1 MTSIPAAAIVV
12 GVDGSRAS
20 LHALDWAAR
29 EAAARHRPLRIVHA
43 FQWPLTNEL
52 MGPPAVGPPDAGL
65 QHAAERVLAA
75 AADRARAAAPTLAVS
90 TDLSA
95 EMPAAALIEASH
107 DADLLVVGNRGL
119 GGFTGLLLGS
129 VGVQTAAHA
138 ACPVI
143 VIRDND
149 SHSDDGHGRTG
160 AGPAAGQIV
169 VGVDDSDLSSLAVDF
184 AFTHAALHG
193 MGVVAVHASPRTPF
207 AAPGGSRDAGSDARH
222 EILARILAEALAGYR
237 DKYPDVP
244 VQERLVHGRP
254 AAALVAESA
263 GAALTVLGSRGR
275 GGFTG
280 LLLGSTSQSVLHH
293 ASSPVAIVRAHPARR
308 GGTGVTP
315 TNPARQSGSDTVDLT
330 PVAAAERSPAETSP
344 TSSAIWRHK

>member
-1 MTSIPAAAIVV
+1 MTSNPAAAIVA

-29 EAAARHRPLRIVHA
+29 EALARHRPLRIVHA

-52 MGPPAVGPPDAGL
+52 MGPPAAGPPDAGL
-65 QHAAERVLAA
+65 QHTAERVLAA
-75 AADRARAAAPTLAVS
+75 AADRARAAAPTLQVS
-90 TDLSA
+90 TDLPA
-95 EMPAAALIEASH
+95 DAPAAALIHASH
-107 DADLLVVGNRGL
+107 NADLLVVGNRGL

-143 VIRDND
+143 VIRD
-149 SHSDDGHGRTG
+149 SDHGHGATG

-184 AFTHAALHG
+184 AFTHAALHR
-193 MGVVAVHASPRTPF
+193 MGVVAVHASPRIPF
-207 AAPGGSRDAGSDARH
+207 AAPGASRDAGSDARH

-244 VQERLVHGRP
+244 VQEKLVHGRP

-293 ASSPVAIVRAHPARR
+293 ASSPVAIIRAYPARR
-308 GGTGVTP
+308 DTTGTTSTGSRQ
-315 TNPARQSGSDTVDLT
+315 ARRTRQ
-330 PVAAAERSPAETSP
+330 
-344 TSSAIWRHK
+344 I